1 MTIKKET
8 IKYVADLA
16 RMALHP
22 DEEILFSTQLNDILD
37 YMEKINELDTD
48 NIKPMS
54 YAVSMGNVLR
64 EDLPRQPLSNEQAL
78 SNAPDKKEN
87 FFRVPKIIE

>member
-16 RMALHP
+16 RMDLHP
-22 DEEILFSTQLNDILD
+22 DEEILFSTQLNDILA
-37 YMEKINELDTD
+37 YMDKINELDTE

-54 YAVSMGNVLR
+54 HAVSMGNVFR
-64 EDLPRQPLSNEQAL
+64 EDFPRQSLSKEDAL
-78 SNAPDKKEN
+78 KNAPDKKGN

>member
-1 MTIKKET
+1 MKIKKET

-16 RMALHP
+16 RMDLHP
-22 DEEILFSTQLNDILD
+22 DEEILFATQLNDILT
-37 YMEKINELDTD
+37 YMDKINELNTE

-54 YAVSMGNVLR
+54 HAVFVDNVFR
-64 EDLPRQPLSNEQAL
+64 EDIPKQMLSKEQAL
-78 SNAPDKKEN
+78 RNAPDKKGN